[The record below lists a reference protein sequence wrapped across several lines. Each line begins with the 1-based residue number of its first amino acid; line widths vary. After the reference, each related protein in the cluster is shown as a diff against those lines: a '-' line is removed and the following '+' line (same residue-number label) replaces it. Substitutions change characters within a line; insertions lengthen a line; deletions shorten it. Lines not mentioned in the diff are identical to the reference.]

1 MANRKQYTEAIME
14 SMRLARHALAEQSL
28 PPVEKTGSKSK
39 KAHGAPITPSQ
50 WAILSMVLEQGE
62 LSNNEVA
69 QGLAITS
76 GAVTQLVD
84 ELVKKKYLTRES
96 SEDDRRRLALKIA
109 PKCRPLLIAM
119 KAKAVQRTM
128 AIFSGFTDDEMARY
142 ADLSRKFTES
152 ILQLK
157 TAGQ

>member
-1 MANRKQYTEAIME
+1 MANRKQHTETIME

-28 PPVEKTGSKSK
+28 PGAEKNGTNSR
-39 KAHGAPITPSQ
+39 KAKGAPITPSQ
-50 WAILSMVLEQGE
+50 WAILSMILEKGE
-62 LSNNEVA
+62 LSNSEVA

-96 SEDDRRRLALKIA
+96 TAEDRRRLALKISQ
-109 PKCRPLLIAM
+109 KCRRQLTDM

-128 AIFSGFTDDEMARY
+128 AIFSGFTDEEMARY

-157 TAGQ
+157 TAGR

>member
-1 MANRKQYTEAIME
+1 MI
-14 SMRLARHALAEQSL
+14 L
-28 PPVEKTGSKSK
+28 EK
-39 KAHGAPITPSQ
+39 
-50 WAILSMVLEQGE
+50 GE
-62 LSNNEVA
+62 LSNSEVA

-96 SEDDRRRLALKIA
+96 TAEDRRRLALKISQ
-109 PKCRPLLIAM
+109 KCRRQLTDM

-128 AIFSGFTDDEMARY
+128 AIFSGFTDEEMARY

-157 TAGQ
+157 TAGR